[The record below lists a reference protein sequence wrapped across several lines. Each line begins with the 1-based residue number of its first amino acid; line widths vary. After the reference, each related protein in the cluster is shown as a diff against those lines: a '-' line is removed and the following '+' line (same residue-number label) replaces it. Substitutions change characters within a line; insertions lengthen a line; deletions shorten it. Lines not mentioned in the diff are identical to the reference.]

1 MSGGTSHMKYIV
13 TFIWALMLTQM
24 VNFIL
29 NSLQGGGELY
39 LGLGV
44 VLAVLI
50 SLTMF
55 ILDVMVKDPKEVK

>member
-1 MSGGTSHMKYIV
+1 MRYII

-39 LGLGV
+39 LELGV

-50 SLTMF
+50 TLTMF
-55 ILDVMVKDPKEVK
+55 ILDIMMKDPKDA

>member
-1 MSGGTSHMKYIV
+1 MSGGTNPMKYIV

-29 NSLQGGGELY
+29 NSLQGGGDLY

-44 VLAVLI
+44 ILAVLI
-50 SLTMF
+50 TLTMF
-55 ILDVMVKDPKEVK
+55 ILDVMLKDPNEVK